1 MTTGMKVLPMTEGA
15 TEETS
20 QDILVAV
27 TALQSDLNTLA
38 GIDYATEATATGIA
52 STLTT
57 LAKEATATGIAAELV
72 TLNATATGIAAN
84 VTKLKK
90 WPYATHDTI
99 VSSYASGTFTDTV
112 LYKTGGASGTTVGT
126 ITTVYADAAKNP
138 PSTTTFSP
146 VKAV

>member
-52 STLTT
+52 
-57 LAKEATATGIAAELV
+57 ADLV
-72 TLNATATGIAAN
+72 TLNATATGIAAD
-84 VTKLKK
+84 VTKLRE
-90 WPYATHDTI
+90 WPYTTWDKQALTEGAT
-99 VSSYASGTFTDTV
+99 TDTWT
-112 LYKTGGASGTTVGT
+112 YTSGVTSVGT
-126 ITTVYADAAKNP
+126 ITITYTDATKGTIQDVVY
-138 PSTTTFSP
+138 SP
-146 VKAV
+146 AKAV